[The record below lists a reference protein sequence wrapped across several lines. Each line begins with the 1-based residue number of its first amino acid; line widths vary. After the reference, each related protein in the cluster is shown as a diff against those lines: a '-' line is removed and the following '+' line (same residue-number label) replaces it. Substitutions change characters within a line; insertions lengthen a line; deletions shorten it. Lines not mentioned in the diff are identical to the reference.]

1 MRKLKIIFNID
12 IELICQNKWNIYF
25 NKKISV
31 EKNMNERISGA
42 TRKANQLRWKSIH
55 NTVYTEAKLQ
65 QKWGDL

>member
-1 MRKLKIIFNID
+1 MRILKIIFNID

-31 EKNMNERISGA
+31 EKNMYERVSGA
-42 TRKANQLRWKSIH
+42 TRKANQLRWKIIH

-65 QKWGDL
+65 KKWGDL